1 MNAHG
6 GVNGRIANVTA
17 SPNQLVE
24 KLAGIERRHQ
34 ELTEQLAQP
43 DAATDYELLQSVAK
57 ERASLEGLVSLY
69 HRYRDIQRQIDE
81 SRALLQSESDLD
93 LRTMAR
99 EELELLE
106 AQQDALES
114 ELRLALLPKDPNDER
129 NVIIEVRAG
138 AGGEEAALFA
148 AEMARIYTRFAQR
161 MSWKGDVLSTSYTGI
176 GGIKELAL
184 EVRGKGAY
192 SRLKHES
199 GVHRVQRVPTTEAS
213 GRIHTSTVTVA
224 VLPEADEVDVR
235 INPDDLRIDTFR
247 ASGHGGQNV
256 QKLETAVRIT
266 HTPSGL
272 VVSCQ
277 DERSQLQN
285 RVKAMTVLRARLYDL
300 ERRRQEDAVTAQ
312 RRSQVGTGERSEKIR
327 TYNFPQSRV
336 TDHRIGMTT
345 HNLTGVLDGDLTEL
359 LDALSAAEQS
369 RALDSALDSG

>member
-1 MNAHG
+1 M
-6 GVNGRIANVTA
+6 TA
-17 SPNQLVE
+17 SPNHLVE
-24 KLAGIERRHQ
+24 KLAAIERRHQ

-43 DAATDYELLQSVAK
+43 DTATDYELLQSVAK

-69 HRYRDIQRQIDE
+69 HRYRDIQRQGDE

-129 NVIIEVRAG
+129 NVISEVRAG

-148 AEMARIYTRFAQR
+148 AEIARIYTRFAQR
-161 MSWKGDVLSTSYTGI
+161 MSWKGEVLSTSYTGI

-213 GRIHTSTVTVA
+213 GRIHTSTITVA

-235 INPDDLRIDTFR
+235 INADDLRIDTFR

-300 ERRRQEDAVTAQ
+300 ERRRQEDAVTAE

-359 LDALSAAEQS
+359 LDALSAADQS